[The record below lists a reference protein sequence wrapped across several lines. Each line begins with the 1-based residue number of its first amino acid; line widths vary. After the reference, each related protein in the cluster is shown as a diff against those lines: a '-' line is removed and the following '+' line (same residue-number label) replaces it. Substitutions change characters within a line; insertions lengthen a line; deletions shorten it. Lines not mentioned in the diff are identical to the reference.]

1 MNQRTLDHA
10 PAKPGFQEPATF
22 GRLPLLPSEREYDTR
37 GAHTT
42 NFAYAIATWCF
53 LTGGYV
59 AQYVGAVQGLVCIL
73 AGTVIGVFLTTM
85 PLALGC
91 QKYGLEQL
99 DFCTPSFGTRGIKIL
114 LVFYLIN
121 MLGWSG
127 LILVMF
133 GNGIQNILGAL
144 GYHPGEWIVGAGV
157 ALGLWLSYLL
167 VTRGVHLL
175 NIATSIIT
183 PCLALVIAFMFYML
197 FRDYGW
203 EKIAAAPPLEPGPD
217 SLKNYLI
224 CVELGIAGGISW
236 FGGIGFLA
244 RNTRKRRNAI
254 YPEIIQLGFMMGVV
268 TAIGLFS
275 ALVVQSEYPTEWMVP
290 LGGIYLGVLALVFVA
305 LANVTSTA
313 VSLFASGL
321 AIRHVHQFSDFKW
334 WKLMVVLII
343 PCVPFVF
350 WPRELYDLGDA
361 FLAFNG
367 TMYGPICGILF
378 ADYIFLRRQ
387 KYNLWA
393 IFEDHPK
400 GAYHYTRGI
409 NWIAIGSLVLGQAVY
424 MILYNPGTGDTHDL
438 FFYINPSIAA
448 CIVPAMVYAAGM
460 KLLGT
465 LESSLAIDRQRHGDA
480 RPAGRK
486 ISVPNI

>member
-1 MNQRTLDHA
+1 
-10 PAKPGFQEPATF
+10 
-22 GRLPLLPSEREYDTR
+22 
-37 GAHTT
+37 
-42 NFAYAIATWCF
+42 
-53 LTGGYV
+53 
-59 AQYVGAVQGLVCIL
+59 
-73 AGTVIGVFLTTM
+73 
-85 PLALGC
+85 
-91 QKYGLEQL
+91 
-99 DFCTPSFGTRGIKIL
+99 
-114 LVFYLIN
+114 
-121 MLGWSG
+121 
-127 LILVMF
+127 
-133 GNGIQNILGAL
+133 
-144 GYHPGEWIVGAGV
+144 
-157 ALGLWLSYLL
+157 
-167 VTRGVHLL
+167 
-175 NIATSIIT
+175 
-183 PCLALVIAFMFYML
+183 
-197 FRDYGW
+197 
-203 EKIAAAPPLEPGPD
+203 
-217 SLKNYLI
+217 
-224 CVELGIAGGISW
+224 
-236 FGGIGFLA
+236 
-244 RNTRKRRNAI
+244 
-254 YPEIIQLGFMMGVV
+254 MGVV

-460 KLLGT
+460 KLFGT